1 MRGVLD
7 GYLPLE
13 EGGLESNPHA
23 HRDGAN
29 SFIDVCEV
37 GFEMMQ

>member
-7 GYLPLE
+7 GHLPLE

-23 HRDGAN
+23 HRDGGD
-29 SFIDVCEV
+29 SFIDVAEV
-37 GFEMMQ
+37 GFNVVQ